1 MILNNIEEIDISNY
15 PIIIIGSGPA
25 GLSLA
30 LSLEKKNI
38 KSIIIEA
45 GDIEY
50 SEKSQTYY
58 AGKITGDIEEDFSS
72 NRLRQFGGTSGHW
85 GGWCCP
91 LEEYDLKQWP
101 IKKKDLNIYL
111 NDACSVLEI
120 DHEFNKAKINEDFN
134 QVEFK
139 FSKVKFNEKYYNHV
153 TKTKNIILLLNS
165 QFLYFKGTNK
175 LIKSGVILSNKKQK
189 EIFSKFFILASG
201 GVENSRLLLWSRENN
216 NGLFNKDLPIGNY
229 WMIHPW
235 LIGGSGLISKKKI
248 ANRIQDLENEDLLF
262 FGTSEN
268 LKNKNN
274 DLGGLLYMRPFE
286 DVKLYKKFINDI
298 LCIAPV
304 YGKKITRLIANK
316 DLKCGN
322 IFLHMEDKKEFN
334 NKIYLSN
341 QKDEFGI
348 PKYILNYKFS
358 DAVLNSAKYIMESFA
373 TTCVK
378 NDYGRI
384 SIVEDIINLK
394 KIRNLG
400 ANHHMGGTIIG
411 DDYKRSVV
419 DSNLNVHGIKN
430 LFITGSSVFKTTGH
444 ANPTLTIV
452 QLSLRL
458 SEYIKNKINV

>member
-1 MILNNIEEIDISNY
+1 
-15 PIIIIGSGPA
+15 
-25 GLSLA
+25 
-30 LSLEKKNI
+30 
-38 KSIIIEA
+38 
-45 GDIEY
+45 
-50 SEKSQTYY
+50 
-58 AGKITGDIEEDFSS
+58 
-72 NRLRQFGGTSGHW
+72 
-85 GGWCCP
+85 
-91 LEEYDLKQWP
+91 
-101 IKKKDLNIYL
+101 
-111 NDACSVLEI
+111 
-120 DHEFNKAKINEDFN
+120 
-134 QVEFK
+134 
-139 FSKVKFNEKYYNHV
+139 
-153 TKTKNIILLLNS
+153 
-165 QFLYFKGTNK
+165 
-175 LIKSGVILSNKKQK
+175 
-189 EIFSKFFILASG
+189 
-201 GVENSRLLLWSRENN
+201 
-216 NGLFNKDLPIGNY
+216 
-229 WMIHPW
+229 MIHPW

-248 ANRIQDLENEDLLF
+248 ANRIQDVENEDLLF